1 MQTPLTTAALR
12 RRAWE
17 WRKAQSSKMRIW
29 AYNVNGERIGVAGVG
44 EGDQR
49 LTFPAKLRVE
59 QVLGFHHW
67 IKASQPGAEKWYVVM
82 GDWRPKAIV
91 FEDGRLA
98 APDDP
103 IGMGGSYVTI
113 IATEVAVA
121 AGEDREMPSLAGVRT
136 PPTPSM
142 SDRAASDDDSCQMV
156 RSQ

>member
-1 MQTPLTTAALR
+1 MMIR
-12 RRAWE
+12 
-17 WRKAQSSKMRIW
+17 

-59 QVLGFHHW
+59 QVLGFHQW

-103 IGMGGSYVTI
+103 IGMGGRTVTVI
-113 IATEVAVA
+113 DTEVTRE
-121 AGEDREMPSLAGVRT
+121 AGEDRETPSLAGVRT
-136 PPTPSM
+136 PPTPSE
-142 SDRAASDDDSCQMV
+142 SNSAASDDDSCQMV